1 MAMKK
6 SELRE
11 LYLMMFPEYPDI
23 VNITQLQSMLGISR
37 HLAYDLINDG
47 YIRGLKIGNA
57 FRIPKVNVITLGIIL
72 ASSTVH
78 YKRMILPLFVS
89 INLVLIGFY
98 YLRSASSNNY
108 FPFSV
113 SLAAFSADIVFIL
126 QGLHNSLYT
135 SD

>member
-47 YIRGLKIGNA
+47 MIAYLSISHRPSKI
-57 FRIPKVNVITLGIIL
+57 
-72 ASSTVH
+72 
-78 YKRMILPLFVS
+78 
-89 INLVLIGFY
+89 
-98 YLRSASSNNY
+98 
-108 FPFSV
+108 
-113 SLAAFSADIVFIL
+113 
-126 QGLHNSLYT
+126 
-135 SD
+135 